1 MVHQAPVDASVWLI
15 LPTYNEAEN
24 IGPMVAA
31 VTQRLAECARDHTV
45 LIVDDNSPDGTG
57 DAADMLAQNYP
68 TVKVLHREGKEGLGR
83 AYLAGFEVALA
94 EGADLVIEMDAD
106 FSHDPR
112 DLGRLVRA
120 AFNDCD
126 LAIGSRYVPGGGI
139 RDWSLARRLLSRAG
153 GQYARR
159 VLDVDVQDLTGGFKC
174 FRAETLRAIALDKV
188 VSNGYGF
195 QIELTYRAIR
205 AGKTVKEVPIWFTE
219 RRAGESKMSP
229 QIAIEAAVRVPGLKR
244 RVDAEFG
251 ESQNSSAKS
260 SEADAETPQRSD
272 AER

>member
-1 MVHQAPVDASVWLI
+1 MAQKPPVEASVWLI

-24 IGPMVAA
+24 IGPIVAA
-31 VTQRLAECARDHTV
+31 VTQRLGECAREHTV

-57 DAADMLAQNYP
+57 DAADLLAQNYP
-68 TVKVLHREGKEGLGR
+68 TVRVLHREGKEGLGR
-83 AYLAGFEVALA
+83 AYLAGFELAL
-94 EGADLVIEMDAD
+94 EGGADLVVEMDAD

-112 DLGRLVRA
+112 DLSRLIHA
-120 AFNDCD
+120 AHDECD

-139 RDWSLARRLLSRAG
+139 RDWSFARRLLSRAG

-159 VLDVDVQDLTGGFKC
+159 VLDVDVKDLTGGFKC
-174 FRAETLRAIALDKV
+174 FRADTLRAIALDKV

-195 QIELTYRAIR
+195 QIELTYRVIR
-205 AGKTVKEVPIWFTE
+205 AGLTVKEVPIWFTE

-244 RVDAEFG
+244 RVDAEF
-251 ESQNSSAKS
+251 EQLTSS
-260 SEADAETPQRSD
+260 DQPRS
-272 AER
+272 